1 MRLRVLRHFAVVAET
16 LNFHRAAEKVNLS
29 QQAISKSIIQLESQL
44 GLRLMDRDRQ
54 SVVLTEQG
62 KYLLPYVQEVLAAAR
77 RLDDAV
83 ASAGDVRTG
92 SLSIGATPTFLESV
106 IPEALNAFQQ
116 RYETTPIKVERGDF
130 AYLCTLLMRGDIDL
144 FFSTAPAENSAHLVR
159 KITVGQ
165 DRNVIVVRAG
175 HPLAGKDSVAFEE
188 LARYPQIATLNY
200 PRGAA
205 YVERLAASKDMRVP
219 HPALTVESTHLS
231 LERVCSS
238 ESWWVAPHL
247 LVRSRLNVG
256 GIAMLQVDPPDNAW
270 DLVMVTRR
278 DYSPARKM
286 MDFQAVM
293 RTCLTNSSN

>member
-106 IPEALNAFQQ
+106 VPEALNAFQQ
-116 RYETTPIKVERGDF
+116 RYPTTPIKVERGDF

-144 FFSTAPAENSAHLVR
+144 FYSTSPAENSAHLVR

-165 DRNVIVVRAG
+165 DRNVIVVRSG
-175 HPLAGKDSVAFEE
+175 HPLASKQSVAFDD
-188 LARYPQIATLNY
+188 LAGYPQIATLNY

-205 YVERLAASKDMRVP
+205 YIERLAAAATMRVP
-219 HPALTVESTHLS
+219 RPALTVESTHLS
-231 LERVCSS
+231 LERVAGSD
-238 ESWWVAPHL
+238 SWWVAPHIM
-247 LVRSRLNVG
+247 VRSRLNSG
-256 GIAMLQVDPPDNAW
+256 GIAMLPVDPPDTPW
-270 DLVMVTRR
+270 DLIMVSRR
-278 DYSPARKM
+278 DYSPALKM
-286 MDFQAVM
+286 MDFQTVM
-293 RTCLTNSSN
+293 RSCLMSSSD